1 MTARARTIALATPR
15 LPTTPYFAPFLNR
28 PNSSIFDRH
37 TAHRDAE
44 RQSKAPPP
52 AILLAD
58 SVRPTPAILHES
70 ATDVSSANLRSDE
83 ACSSGS
89 QRGSGDGSSVSS
101 PGCPFEVLEEQAVTR
116 ETNERCEQGDS
127 SSRPGVAAVVQ
138 LAPGGKTVTRSGSL
152 TALNAA
158 EREAR
163 CGSSGW
169 ERTYHG
175 APKSRGERS
184 GCSSVWLSTQPR
196 PAAPPPS
203 LPDDWAAKQT
213 YLQQMTTDAS
223 LIERR
228 GI

>member
-1 MTARARTIALATPR
+1 MTDRARTIALATPR

-37 TAHRDAE
+37 TAQGRG
-44 RQSKAPPP
+44 RQQSKAPPP

-89 QRGSGDGSSVSS
+89 QRGSGDASSVSS

-138 LAPGGKTVTRSGSL
+138 LAPGRQDGDARRPQISEH
-152 TALNAA
+152 TAK
-158 EREAR
+158 REAR
-163 CGSSGW
+163 CGGSG
-169 ERTYHG
+169 
-175 APKSRGERS
+175 
-184 GCSSVWLSTQPR
+184 
-196 PAAPPPS
+196 
-203 LPDDWAAKQT
+203 
-213 YLQQMTTDAS
+213 
-223 LIERR
+223 
-228 GI
+228 